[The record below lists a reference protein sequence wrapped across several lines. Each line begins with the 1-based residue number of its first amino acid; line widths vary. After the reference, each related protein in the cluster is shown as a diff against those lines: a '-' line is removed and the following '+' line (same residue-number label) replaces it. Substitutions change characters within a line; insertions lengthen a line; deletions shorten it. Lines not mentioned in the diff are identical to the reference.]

1 MNWGISLRQ
10 GTGISR
16 DEWRLQRRNWG
27 TWLVGLFFLS
37 VVLSEHPVF
46 GTSDFSVMAG
56 AGLWADRASL
66 VGSLVA
72 LMTVPFA
79 LDRVRR
85 QRVAPIEFSK
95 PFEKL
100 AYVIGKF
107 AGAVLP
113 LALVILLSM
122 VIHLAIT
129 LGTIQ
134 NTSLLT
140 AGTAYLNQAI
150 FIAFTPLLYA
160 ASLTYCLSVYIR

>member
-1 MNWGISLRQ
+1 MNTGILLHQ
-10 GTGISR
+10 GTGISK

-27 TWLVGLFFLS
+27 TWLVGLFFLA

-46 GTSDFSVMAG
+46 SMPAFAVSEA
-56 AGLWADRASL
+56 ASLWADRVSI

-72 LMTVPFA
+72 ILTVPFA

-113 LALVILLSM
+113 LTLIVVVSM
-122 VIHLAIT
+122 CIHLAIT
-129 LGTIQ
+129 LATQ
-134 NTSLLT
+134 
-140 AGTAYLNQAI
+140 
-150 FIAFTPLLYA
+150 
-160 ASLTYCLSVYIR
+160 